1 MILQFSLKRN
11 YASFKKFYNVVQTH
25 VRKKNYAIVM
35 KRFKKIY
42 FSNEKR
48 KCVLICDRENIT
60 KRKKKTKFR
69 KIKIKKCDCE
79 FKINVIYKKH
89 LKV

>member
-1 MILQFSLKRN
+1 MKRN
-11 YASFKKFYNVVQTH
+11 YASFEELYNAVQAH
-25 VRKKNYAIVM
+25 ARKKNYAIIM

-48 KCVLICDRENIT
+48 KCVLICDRKNIT

-69 KIKIKKCDCE
+69 KIESKKCDCE
-79 FKINVIYKKH
+79 FKVNVIYKKH
-89 LKV
+89 LKT

>member
-1 MILQFSLKRN
+1 MILQFLLKRN
-11 YASFKKFYNVVQTH
+11 YASLEELYNVVQAH

-48 KCVLICDRENIT
+48 KCVLICDREDIT
-60 KRKKKTKFR
+60 KRKKKNEVSK
-69 KIKIKKCDCE
+69 
-79 FKINVIYKKH
+79 N
-89 LKV
+89 